1 MGNRRE
7 LLILLGG
14 AVIAPRGLRAQQK
27 VMPVIG
33 WLSALSPAVQGGDR
47 MPEAGTYESFPV
59 ATLSALAAFA
69 KGLNEA
75 GYVEG
80 KNLAIEYPH

>member
-1 MGNRRE
+1 MHRRRS
-7 LLILLGG
+7 IASLG
-14 AVIAPRGLRAQQK
+14 AAITAARTLRAQQK